1 MGWEPKRYHHMV
13 PVGSVRHH
21 CIDSWAGD
29 PVVELLHRVWPF
41 ATPWTAAPGF
51 PVLRYLR
58 KFAQIH
64 IHLVRY
70 HWTVS
75 SSVTCFSSPQSFP
88 ASGSFPMSWLF
99 ASGGQKYWSF
109 CFSISPSDEYSGLIS
124 FRVDWFDLLAVQRA
138 LKSLLQHHNL
148 KALILWHSA
157 FFMVLLSYLYMT
169 IGKPIALTR

>member
-1 MGWEPKRYHHMV
+1 MSTSLQPHGLQHTRLPCPSLSPRACSNSC
-13 PVGSVRHH
+13 P
-21 CIDSWAGD
+21 C
-29 PVVELLHRVWPF
+29 
-41 ATPWTAAPGF
+41 
-51 PVLRYLR
+51 
-58 KFAQIH
+58 
-64 IHLVRY
+64 
-70 HWTVS
+70 VS
-75 SSVTCFSSPQSFP
+75 DAIQPSHPLSSPFSSCLQSLP
-88 ASGSFPMSWLF
+88 ASESFPMSWLF

-124 FRVDWFDLLAVQRA
+124 FRVDWFDLLAVQGA